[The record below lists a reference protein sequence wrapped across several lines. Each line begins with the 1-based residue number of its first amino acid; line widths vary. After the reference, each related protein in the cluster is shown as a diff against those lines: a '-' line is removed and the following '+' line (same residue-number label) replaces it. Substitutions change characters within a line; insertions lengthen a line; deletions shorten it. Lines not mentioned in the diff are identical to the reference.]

1 MIAKT
6 CVILH
11 IYFYGSIQMKFQ
23 VSKWKVNKLHTTY
36 QYYAILG
43 RVKTKASK
51 MIRLN
56 TSKFM

>member
-23 VSKWKVNKLHTTY
+23 VSKLKVNKL
-36 QYYAILG
+36 
-43 RVKTKASK
+43 
-51 MIRLN
+51 N
-56 TSKFM
+56 TNTMLYWAGLKLKHPK